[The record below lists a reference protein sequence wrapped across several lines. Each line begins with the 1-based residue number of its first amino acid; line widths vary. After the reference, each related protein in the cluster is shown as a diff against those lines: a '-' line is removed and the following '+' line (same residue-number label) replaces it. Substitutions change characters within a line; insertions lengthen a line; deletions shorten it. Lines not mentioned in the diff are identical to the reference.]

1 MVIINKKR
9 IQIIISA
16 LLVGIFTFSLQIA
29 NNNQKGEKNKNQ
41 NNESVIQTTATPV
54 SGKTVV
60 LDAGHGVPDEGA
72 QSSNGTTEAE
82 TNLKITL
89 KVQNLLEQ
97 SGCNVI
103 LTRSDEN
110 AIYDLDSQT
119 LKQKKI
125 SDIHNRVKIGNESSA
140 DIFVSIHLNKIPQQQ
155 YYGWQCFYKPNDEN
169 SITNPNNYK
178 KTTYNGSNI
187 ASIDT
192 DSPWGDTLKIVN
204 FTSREEVT
212 VTNKNNDGTLK
223 NRFNANNGETIYYNI
238 KTTITDDSMNS
249 GADDTWY
256 INYLSVRVK
265 VPNGLVYV
273 PDKDLGTPEVT
284 SDPDNTYLTYKLP
297 YTKPNMKIK
306 DINFKA
312 TISPTLKGS
321 SIPLT
326 VESRVEAIN
335 VNGETDT
342 RIMEISV
349 TNTDP
354 KLAKKIAD
362 KVREVAN
369 ERLKVIMDGL
379 EPVRSVD

>member
-140 DIFVSIHLNKIPQQQ
+140 DIFVSIHLNKIPQSQ
-155 YYGWQCFYKPNDEN
+155 YDGWQTFYKSGNEQGKKLSESIQVSLNESIEKEN
-169 SITNPNNYK
+169 KRVAKTIDNVYIVKHVEIPTTIVECGFLSNPEEEK
-178 KTTYNGSNI
+178 KLLEDDYQNRLAWGIYNGI
-187 ASIDT
+187 
-192 DSPWGDTLKIVN
+192 
-204 FTSREEVT
+204 
-212 VTNKNNDGTLK
+212 
-223 NRFNANNGETIYYNI
+223 
-238 KTTITDDSMNS
+238 
-249 GADDTWY
+249 
-256 INYLSVRVK
+256 INYF
-265 VPNGLVYV
+265 Y
-273 PDKDLGTPEVT
+273 E
-284 SDPDNTYLTYKLP
+284 
-297 YTKPNMKIK
+297 
-306 DINFKA
+306 
-312 TISPTLKGS
+312 
-321 SIPLT
+321 
-326 VESRVEAIN
+326 
-335 VNGETDT
+335 
-342 RIMEISV
+342 
-349 TNTDP
+349 
-354 KLAKKIAD
+354 
-362 KVREVAN
+362 
-369 ERLKVIMDGL
+369 
-379 EPVRSVD
+379 